1 MRTNYVLCIFSIVS
15 SFLVFFYFTF
25 RQEIKQ
31 EMKFSKQ
38 PLIKEALYRSNA
50 QDNKKTEDSD
60 RWYQSKIKIS
70 YTNPSATLKIIND
83 KIINSYDFRYF
94 LLNFIKISE
103 EATVEILSQGQILN
117 SDLNSTELLSSL
129 FYTKHDDDH
138 IIVIKGITNKKSMLL
153 RLAIKK
159 GLEEFYN
166 DPEKSFLAIP
176 EIKEM
181 ANRIKSL
188 NSKEISLNKRT
199 YKEGLNGVTNFEEIR
214 LKSEIKVLQDSN
226 NKLLNIK
233 KELGQ
238 IDKDATFEDFMNI
251 DYIKSY
257 GKIMDYHNLLMQIN
271 QKTNDEG
278 IDTSVKDTLNKN
290 KSKIAL
296 LLKKEYDYAVKNL
309 ISEIKENNSRISG
322 LINRLNSTLSDNDH
336 EEDFKNERILSKR
349 IKSALVKL
357 RAEYKEKLD
366 HWNNSKVQIQFLIE

>member
-15 SFLVFFYFTF
+15 SLLVFFYFTF

-31 EMKFSKQ
+31 EMKFSKE
-38 PLIKEALYRSNA
+38 PLIKEALYQSNA
-50 QDNKKTEDSD
+50 KDNKNREDSD
-60 RWYQSKIKIS
+60 RWFQSKIKIA

-129 FYTKHDDDH
+129 FYTKHYDDH

-159 GLEEFYN
+159 GLEAFYN
-166 DPEKSFLAIP
+166 DTEKSFLAIP
-176 EIKEM
+176 EIKEI

-188 NSKEISLNKRT
+188 NLKEISLNKRT

-238 IDKDATFEDFMNI
+238 IGKDAKFEDFMHI
-251 DYIKSY
+251 DYIKTY
-257 GKIMDYHNLLMQIN
+257 GKIMDYHNLLLQIN

-278 IDTSVKDTLNKN
+278 IDTSVRDTLNKN

-296 LLKKEYDYAVKNL
+296 LLKKEYDSAVENL
-309 ISEIKENNSRISG
+309 ISVIKENNSRISD
-322 LINRLNSTLSDNDH
+322 LINRLNSKLSDNDH
-336 EEDFKNERILSKR
+336 EEDFKKERILSKR